1 MQPAEDAAL
10 IDTTDLDV
18 EDVVDRIELLVRAR
32 VA

>member
-1 MQPAEDAAL
+1 MHPADDADL

-18 EDVVDRIELLVRAR
+18 EDVVERIELLVRAR

>member
-1 MQPAEDAAL
+1 MQPAEDADL

-18 EDVVDRIELLVRAR
+18 EDVVDRIQQLVRSR